1 MVILNYKK
9 EILVYDLHKS
19 ELLSTLQMPNHI
31 KHIICSNYKPILLVY
46 GDSGFIE
53 IYLALTGDLINRIGP
68 FGIIEGVFFDENRDS
83 IAIFNANMKVTILN
97 IKLDI
102 SEDRDTILTNVMR
115 PVIVNTFN
123 HEVLPMEP
131 DNESLA
137 VVNSLKLVMTQYMR
151 ARRDRELK
159 TLEKMA
165 EEIKKDQNIVN

>member
-1 MVILNYKK
+1 M
-9 EILVYDLHKS
+9 YDLNKS
-19 ELLSTLQMPNHI
+19 KAISTLQMPNHI
-31 KHIICSNYKPILLVY
+31 KHVICSDYKPVLLVY

-68 FGIIEGVFFDENRDS
+68 FGLIEGVFFDENKDS
-83 IAIFNANMKVTILN
+83 IAIFNQNMKVTVLN

-102 SEDRDTILTNVMR
+102 AEDRDTILTNVMR

-123 HEVLPMEP
+123 KEVLPMEP

-137 VVNSLKLVMTQYMR
+137 VVNSLKLVMTQYMMGK
-151 ARRDRELK
+151 RDSYLK

-165 EEIKKDQNIVN
+165 EEIKKDQNLIN